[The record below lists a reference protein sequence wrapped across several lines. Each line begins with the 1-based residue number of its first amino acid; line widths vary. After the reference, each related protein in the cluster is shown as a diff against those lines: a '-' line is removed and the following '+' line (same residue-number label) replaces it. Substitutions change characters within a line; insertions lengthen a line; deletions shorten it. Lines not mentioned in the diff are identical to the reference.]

1 MNKTVI
7 IFAAY
12 FPPRRRVGSIRPFR
26 FATKLKE
33 LGWKPHVIT
42 IKDEKNTLTESEKEA
57 LKDIPVF
64 EIQSP
69 IDNTQPKKGNK
80 TANSNSKGITS
91 FIDNIFPIDTW
102 LPLYWKKWNEIESY
116 IKSVNPDLIWSTS
129 DPWSTNYVAGKMAKK
144 LHIPWVADFRDPWT
158 LCAVRYDKR
167 RWPAT
172 HIDRKIE
179 NFVLKNADH
188 VTFTAESTL
197 KNYESEY
204 PHIKG
209 KTSVVTN
216 SFIEVGSNE
225 EVSLDIS
232 LDEEDLNILFLGK
245 FRELSNADLILQ
257 VLRHLKDLNSE
268 LLEKIRIYSLA
279 ELQGKDSDFAR
290 ELDLIDTFKT
300 VEPVPFEK
308 VQQLISYFDLMLLS
322 THSERDDIIPAK
334 LFDYLNSG
342 KPVFSLAPNPEV
354 GFIIEKTGIGTH
366 FLPNEHKQAAEF
378 LSTLVLTKIS
388 DGNLVNPGEKQLDRA
403 EVNKFEISSTTA
415 ALVQIF
421 NSILDN
427 G

>member
-33 LGWKPHVIT
+33 LGWHPHVIT
-42 IKDEKNTLTESEKEA
+42 IKDVKNTLTESEKEA

-167 RWPAT
+167 KWPARG
-172 HIDRKIE
+172 IDSKAERFI
-179 NFVLKNADH
+179 LKTADH
-188 VTFTAESTL
+188 ITFTADTTRI
-197 KNYESEY
+197 NYESKY
-204 PHIKG
+204 PFISK
-209 KTSVVTN
+209 KASTITN
-216 SFIEVGSNE
+216 SFDENMAPSEIQ
-225 EVSLDIS
+225 LDIS
-232 LDEEDLNILFLGK
+232 IDQKKLNILFLGK
-245 FRELSNADLILQ
+245 FRELSSAQSILS
-257 VLRHLKDLNSE
+257 VLSKLTEISYKTVDQ
-268 LLEKIRIYSLA
+268 IRIYSLS
-279 ELQGKDSDFAR
+279 ELTGVDHSTAKDLR
-290 ELDLIDTFKT
+290 VLDLFKT
-300 VEPVPFEK
+300 IKAVPLDQ
-308 VQQLISYFDLMLLS
+308 VPHLIQHFDMMLLS
-322 THSERDDIIPAK
+322 THPDRDDIIPAK
-334 LFDYLNSG
+334 LFDYLKAG
-342 KPVFSLAPNPEV
+342 KPVLSLAPNDEV
-354 GFIIEKTGIGTH
+354 GSIITKTGIGKH
-366 FLPNEHKQAAEF
+366 FSINEYEEAANFLITLCHEKQTSGRID
-378 LSTLVLTKIS
+378 L
-388 DGNLVNPGEKQLDRA
+388 PGEALINQE
-403 EVNKFEISSTTA
+403 EVNMFEINSTA
-415 ALVQIF
+415 AKLAEILQLV
-421 NSILDN
+421 SAN